1 MTCQIFSLSSGSD
14 RKEQIMVKVLDFN
27 ANLKPETI
35 CTLFADTSSEVSSDM
50 TIVGLPA
57 NMKPAAGSALIT
69 AAGPEIR
76 SSRPSSTGS

>member
-1 MTCQIFSLSSGSD
+1 
-14 RKEQIMVKVLDFN
+14 MVKVLDFN

-35 CTLFADTSSEVSSDM
+35 CTLFADTSSEVSSNM

-69 AAGPEIR
+69 AAGEIALLD
-76 SSRPSSTGS
+76 SEGTWNFLQ

>member
-1 MTCQIFSLSSGSD
+1 
-14 RKEQIMVKVLDFN
+14 MVKVLDFN

-69 AAGPEIR
+69 AAGDIALLDSEG
-76 SSRPSSTGS
+76 TWNFLQ

>member
-1 MTCQIFSLSSGSD
+1 
-14 RKEQIMVKVLDFN
+14 MVKVLDFN

-69 AAGPEIR
+69 AAGDIALLDSEGTWNFIE
-76 SSRPSSTGS
+76 

>member
-1 MTCQIFSLSSGSD
+1 
-14 RKEQIMVKVLDFN
+14 MVKVLDFN

-35 CTLFADTSSEVSSDM
+35 CTLFADTSAEVSSDM

-69 AAGPEIR
+69 AAGDIALLDSEG
-76 SSRPSSTGS
+76 TWNFLE

>member
-1 MTCQIFSLSSGSD
+1 
-14 RKEQIMVKVLDFN
+14 MVKVLDFN

-50 TIVGLPA
+50 AIVGLPA

-69 AAGPEIR
+69 AAGDIALLDSEG
-76 SSRPSSTGS
+76 TWNFLQ

>member
-1 MTCQIFSLSSGSD
+1 
-14 RKEQIMVKVLDFN
+14 MVKVLDFN

-50 TIVGLPA
+50 TIVGLPS

-69 AAGPEIR
+69 AAGDIALLDSEG
-76 SSRPSSTGS
+76 TWNFLE

>member
-1 MTCQIFSLSSGSD
+1 
-14 RKEQIMVKVLDFN
+14 MVKVLDFN

-69 AAGPEIR
+69 AAGEIALLD
-76 SSRPSSTGS
+76 SEGTWNFLQ

>member
-1 MTCQIFSLSSGSD
+1 
-14 RKEQIMVKVLDFN
+14 MVKVLDFN

-50 TIVGLPA
+50 TIVGLPT

-69 AAGPEIR
+69 AAGEIALLD
-76 SSRPSSTGS
+76 SEGTWNFLE

>member
-1 MTCQIFSLSSGSD
+1 
-14 RKEQIMVKVLDFN
+14 MVKVLDFN

-35 CTLFADTSSEVSSDM
+35 CTLFADTSSEVSTDM

-69 AAGPEIR
+69 AAGDIALLDSEGTWNFIE
-76 SSRPSSTGS
+76 

>member
-1 MTCQIFSLSSGSD
+1 
-14 RKEQIMVKVLDFN
+14 MVKVLDFN
-27 ANLKPETI
+27 ANLKPETV

-69 AAGPEIR
+69 AAGDIALLDSEG
-76 SSRPSSTGS
+76 TWNFLE

>member
-1 MTCQIFSLSSGSD
+1 
-14 RKEQIMVKVLDFN
+14 MVKVLDFN

-35 CTLFADTSSEVSSDM
+35 CALFADTSSEVSSDM

-69 AAGPEIR
+69 AAGDIALLDSEG
-76 SSRPSSTGS
+76 TWNFLE

>member
-1 MTCQIFSLSSGSD
+1 
-14 RKEQIMVKVLDFN
+14 MVKVLDFN

-69 AAGPEIR
+69 AAGDIALLDSEG
-76 SSRPSSTGS
+76 TWNFLE

>member
-1 MTCQIFSLSSGSD
+1 
-14 RKEQIMVKVLDFN
+14 MVKVLDFN
-27 ANLKPETI
+27 PNLKPETV

-69 AAGPEIR
+69 AAGDIALLDSEGTWNFIE
-76 SSRPSSTGS
+76 